1 MQTCEDGCNGCDD
14 CTDYYD
20 DGDFGGPTPEEWA
33 WLDANARGASDKLR
47 ERIADLEKGL
57 NEWREL
63 ALSQA
68 GDAGIVA
75 RMVKAETEVSLLHAA
90 IREEMDE
97 GLRLRELG
105 GALPDE
111 NITAMT
117 ERLIKERLNLAAM
130 LRQCAHALRNRGR
143 EDLAADVVGLLRCYD
158 LLGSPLRDGQP

>member
-1 MQTCEDGCNGCDD
+1 MSREAFGDPPEPQSPRCPVCDGTEHTNDCELG
-14 CTDYYD
+14 
-20 DGDFGGPTPEEWA
+20 EEMA
-33 WLDANARGASDKLR
+33 KRRQCER
-47 ERIADLEKGL
+47 ELA
-57 NEWREL
+57 EWRNL

-75 RMVKAETEVSLLHAA
+75 RMVKAETEVALLHAA
-90 IREEMDE
+90 MRDEMDE

-105 GALPDE
+105 GAMPDE

-130 LRQCAHALRNRGR
+130 LRKCAHALRNRGR

-158 LLGSPLRDGQP
+158 LLGSPLRDGKA

>member
-1 MQTCEDGCNGCDD
+1 MSREAFGDPPDPEPHGCPVCGGQEHVEGCELGR
-14 CTDYYD
+14 
-20 DGDFGGPTPEEWA
+20 EV
-33 WLDANARGASDKLR
+33 AR
-47 ERIADLEKGL
+47 RIKAEKDL

-90 IREEMDE
+90 MRDEMDE

-105 GALPDE
+105 GAMPDE

-130 LRQCAHALRNRGR
+130 LRRCAHALRNRGR